1 MISAIILI
9 VLTLAFVA
17 GVVLVMGNSGVDA
30 SDRLGTLGFRLI
42 VGSLFVAL
50 IWLVG
55 ACVVGVK
62 LTAL

>member
-42 VGSLFVAL
+42 VGSLL
-50 IWLVG
+50 IAMLWLIG
-55 ACVVGVK
+55 ACVAGIK
-62 LTAL
+62 LSL